1 MKNDNSKKENI
12 GLTGYALIIAVIV
25 ITVVALLTLPQ
36 NCGGS
41 LVNLHNQSLFKI
53 TQLTYWVFSY

>member
-41 LVNLHNQSLFKI
+41 
-53 TQLTYWVFSY
+53 W